1 MMNSAPDVDYD
12 VPFIRDRTLKII
24 IIACLLLFRVYCRS
38 NLNLVKLCFFFFNPS
53 YRCNRVYAP
62 LRISVIHTVHFDNL
76 ILSQSVAKILTWRW
90 KECSETP
97 SEEPSTSKAAPKQRK
112 MREFFVKWADMSYW
126 HCDWIT
132 ELQLDVFHPLMYR

>member
-1 MMNSAPDVDYD
+1 MFKKIYNIIH
-12 VPFIRDRTLKII
+12 FNNLK
-24 IIACLLLFRVYCRS
+24 
-38 NLNLVKLCFFFFNPS
+38 CFFDFYFF
-53 YRCNRVYAP
+53 
-62 LRISVIHTVHFDNL
+62 LL
-76 ILSQSVAKILTWRW
+76 VAKILTWRW
-90 KECSETP
+90 KECSDTP